1 MFDGEIKSSRY
12 IKKIKVNDNDDYIEI
27 NLNDS
32 ELLEN
37 YTNMVQE
44 ISNYS
49 KTEVLNEEKEANSDD
64 IEEANSDDIEEANSD
79 DIEETI
85 NSIKKSLSIHKKI
98 AETVDKYI
106 GEGTCV
112 KVFGVK
118 YPTADSVF
126 EFLVEYQDLIE
137 KFTGEKLKS
146 IESVKTNYLNKLNN
160 RRRG

>member
-64 IEEANSDDIEEANSD
+64 IEEANSDDIEE
-79 DIEETI
+79 TI

-126 EFLVEYQDLIE
+126 EFLVGYQGLIE

-146 IESVKTNYLNKLNN
+146 IESVKSNYLNKLND

>member
-1 MFDGEIKSSRY
+1 MFDGEIKSSSY
-12 IKKIKVNDNDDYIEI
+12 IKKIKVNDNDEYIEI

-49 KTEVLNEEKEANSDD
+49 KTEVSNENTEVNID
-64 IEEANSDDIEEANSD
+64 N
-79 DIEETI
+79 IEETI

-106 GEGTCV
+106 GEGTCL

-126 EFLVEYQDLIE
+126 EFLINYQDLLE

>member
-1 MFDGEIKSSRY
+1 MFDGEIKSSSY
-12 IKKIKVNDNDDYIEI
+12 IKKIKVNDNDEYIEI

-49 KTEVLNEEKEANSDD
+49 KTEVLNEETEV
-64 IEEANSDDIEEANSD
+64 NSD

>member
-1 MFDGEIKSSRY
+1 MFDGEIKSSSY
-12 IKKIKVNDNDDYIEI
+12 IKKIKVNDNDEYIEI

-49 KTEVLNEEKEANSDD
+49 KTEVSNENTEVNSD
-64 IEEANSDDIEEANSD
+64 N
-79 DIEETI
+79 IEETI

-106 GEGTCV
+106 GDGTCE
-112 KVFGVK
+112 KIFGVK

-126 EFLVEYQDLIE
+126 EFLINYQDLLE

-146 IESVKTNYLNKLNN
+146 IESVKSNYLNKLNN

>member
-1 MFDGEIKSSRY
+1 MFDGEIKSSSY
-12 IKKIKVNDNDDYIEI
+12 IKKIKVNDNDEYIEI

-49 KTEVLNEEKEANSDD
+49 KTEVLNEETEV
-64 IEEANSDDIEEANSD
+64 NSD

-106 GEGTCV
+106 GEGTCI
-112 KVFGVK
+112 KIFGVK

-126 EFLVEYQDLIE
+126 EFLVKYQELLE

>member
-1 MFDGEIKSSRY
+1 MFDGEIKSSSY
-12 IKKIKVNDNDDYIEI
+12 IKKIKVNDNDEYIEI

-49 KTEVLNEEKEANSDD
+49 KTEVSNENTEVNSD
-64 IEEANSDDIEEANSD
+64 N
-79 DIEETI
+79 IEETI

-106 GEGTCV
+106 GEGTCL

-126 EFLVEYQDLIE
+126 EFLINYQDLLE

-146 IESVKTNYLNKLNN
+146 IESVKSNYLNKLNN

>member
-1 MFDGEIKSSRY
+1 MFDGEIKSSSY
-12 IKKIKVNDNDDYIEI
+12 IKKIKVNDDDEYIEI

-49 KTEVLNEEKEANSDD
+49 KTEVSNENTEVNSD
-64 IEEANSDDIEEANSD
+64 N
-79 DIEETI
+79 IEETI

-106 GEGTCV
+106 GDGTCL

-126 EFLVEYQDLIE
+126 EFLINYQDLLE

-146 IESVKTNYLNKLNN
+146 IESVKSNYLNKLNN

>member
-1 MFDGEIKSSRY
+1 MFDGEIKSSSY
-12 IKKIKVNDNDDYIEI
+12 IKKIKVNDNDEYIEI

-44 ISNYS
+44 ISNYFKS
-49 KTEVLNEEKEANSDD
+49 EVLNEETEV
-64 IEEANSDDIEEANSD
+64 NSD

-106 GEGTCV
+106 GEGTCL

-126 EFLVEYQDLIE
+126 EFLVKYQELLE

>member
-64 IEEANSDDIEEANSD
+64 IEEANSDDIEE
-79 DIEETI
+79 TI

-106 GEGTCV
+106 GDGTCI

-126 EFLVEYQDLIE
+126 EFLINYQDLLE

-146 IESVKTNYLNKLNN
+146 IESVKSNYLNKLND

>member
-1 MFDGEIKSSRY
+1 MFDGEIKSSSY
-12 IKKIKVNDNDDYIEI
+12 IKKIKVNDNDEYIEI

-49 KTEVLNEEKEANSDD
+49 KTEVSNENTEVNSD
-64 IEEANSDDIEEANSD
+64 N
-79 DIEETI
+79 IEETI

-106 GEGTCV
+106 GEGTCL

-126 EFLVEYQDLIE
+126 EFLINYQDLLE

>member
-1 MFDGEIKSSRY
+1 MFDGEIKSSSY
-12 IKKIKVNDNDDYIEI
+12 IKKIKVNDNDEYIEI

-49 KTEVLNEEKEANSDD
+49 KSEVLNEETEV
-64 IEEANSDDIEEANSD
+64 NSD

-106 GEGTCV
+106 GEGTCL

-126 EFLVEYQDLIE
+126 EFLVKYQELLE

>member
-44 ISNYS
+44 ISNYF
-49 KTEVLNEEKEANSDD
+49 KTEVLNEEK
-64 IEEANSDDIEEANSD
+64 EANSD

-126 EFLVEYQDLIE
+126 EFLVGYQGLIE

-146 IESVKTNYLNKLNN
+146 IESVKSNYLNKLND

>member
-49 KTEVLNEEKEANSDD
+49 KTEVLNEEE
-64 IEEANSDDIEEANSD
+64 EEANSD

-126 EFLVEYQDLIE
+126 EFLVGYQGLIE

-146 IESVKTNYLNKLNN
+146 IESVKSNYLNKLND

>member
-49 KTEVLNEEKEANSDD
+49 QTEVLNEEKES
-64 IEEANSDDIEEANSD
+64 NSD

-106 GEGTCV
+106 GEGTCL

-126 EFLVEYQDLIE
+126 EFLVEYQGLIE

-146 IESVKTNYLNKLNN
+146 IESVKSNYLNKLND

>member
-1 MFDGEIKSSRY
+1 MFDGEIKSSSY
-12 IKKIKVNDNDDYIEI
+12 IKKIKVNDNDEYIEI

-49 KTEVLNEEKEANSDD
+49 KTEVSNENTEV
-64 IEEANSDDIEEANSD
+64 NSD

-106 GEGTCV
+106 GDGTCI

-126 EFLVEYQDLIE
+126 EFLINYQDLLE

-146 IESVKTNYLNKLNN
+146 IESVKSNYLNKLNN

>member
-1 MFDGEIKSSRY
+1 MFDGEIKSSSY
-12 IKKIKVNDNDDYIEI
+12 IKKIKVNDNDEYIEI

-49 KTEVLNEEKEANSDD
+49 KTEVSNENTEVNSD
-64 IEEANSDDIEEANSD
+64 N
-79 DIEETI
+79 IEETI

-126 EFLVEYQDLIE
+126 EFLVKYQELLE

>member
-1 MFDGEIKSSRY
+1 MFDGEIKSSSY
-12 IKKIKVNDNDDYIEI
+12 IKKIKVNDNDEYIEI

-49 KTEVLNEEKEANSDD
+49 KSEVLNEETEV
-64 IEEANSDDIEEANSD
+64 NSD

-112 KVFGVK
+112 KAFGVK

-126 EFLVEYQDLIE
+126 EFLVKYQELLE

>member
-1 MFDGEIKSSRY
+1 MFDGEIKSSSY

-49 KTEVLNEEKEANSDD
+49 KTEVSNENTEVNSD
-64 IEEANSDDIEEANSD
+64 N
-79 DIEETI
+79 IEETI

-106 GEGTCV
+106 GDGTCI

-126 EFLVEYQDLIE
+126 EFLINYQDLLE

-146 IESVKTNYLNKLNN
+146 IESVKSNYLNKLNN

>member
-1 MFDGEIKSSRY
+1 MFDGEIKSSSY
-12 IKKIKVNDNDDYIEI
+12 IKKIKVNDNDEYIEI

-49 KTEVLNEEKEANSDD
+49 KPEILNEETEVH
-64 IEEANSDDIEEANSD
+64 SD

-126 EFLVEYQDLIE
+126 EFLVKYQELLE

>member
-1 MFDGEIKSSRY
+1 MFDGEIKSSSY
-12 IKKIKVNDNDDYIEI
+12 IKKIKVNDNDEYIEI

-49 KTEVLNEEKEANSDD
+49 KSEVLNEETEV
-64 IEEANSDDIEEANSD
+64 NSD

-146 IESVKTNYLNKLNN
+146 IESVKTNYLNKLND

>member
-1 MFDGEIKSSRY
+1 MFDGEIKSSSY
-12 IKKIKVNDNDDYIEI
+12 IKKIKVNDNDEYIEI

-49 KTEVLNEEKEANSDD
+49 KTEILNEEAEV
-64 IEEANSDDIEEANSD
+64 NSD

-112 KVFGVK
+112 KIFGVK
-118 YPTADSVF
+118 YPTADSIF
-126 EFLVEYQDLIE
+126 EFLVKYQELLE

>member
-49 KTEVLNEEKEANSDD
+49 KTEVLNEEE
-64 IEEANSDDIEEANSD
+64 EEANSD

-106 GEGTCV
+106 GEGTCL

-126 EFLVEYQDLIE
+126 EFLVEYQGLIE

-146 IESVKTNYLNKLNN
+146 IESVKSNYLNKLND

>member
-1 MFDGEIKSSRY
+1 MFDGEIKSSSY
-12 IKKIKVNDNDDYIEI
+12 IKKIKVNDNDEYIEI

-49 KTEVLNEEKEANSDD
+49 KTEVLNEEKEV
-64 IEEANSDDIEEANSD
+64 NSD

-112 KVFGVK
+112 KIFGVK

-126 EFLVEYQDLIE
+126 EFLVKYQELLE

>member
-1 MFDGEIKSSRY
+1 MFDGEIKSSSY
-12 IKKIKVNDNDDYIEI
+12 IKKIKVNDNDEYIEI

-49 KTEVLNEEKEANSDD
+49 KTEILNEEK
-64 IEEANSDDIEEANSD
+64 EANSDDIEEANSD

-126 EFLVEYQDLIE
+126 EFLVGYQGLIE

-146 IESVKTNYLNKLNN
+146 IESVKSNYLNKLND

>member
-49 KTEVLNEEKEANSDD
+49 KTEVLNEE
-64 IEEANSDDIEEANSD
+64 EEANSD

-126 EFLVEYQDLIE
+126 EFLVGYQGLIE

-146 IESVKTNYLNKLNN
+146 IESVKSNYLNKLND

>member
-1 MFDGEIKSSRY
+1 MFDGEIKSSSY
-12 IKKIKVNDNDDYIEI
+12 IKKIKVNDNDEYIEI

-49 KTEVLNEEKEANSDD
+49 KTEVLNEEAEVNSD
-64 IEEANSDDIEEANSD
+64 S
-79 DIEETI
+79 IEETI
-85 NSIKKSLSIHKKI
+85 SSIKKSLSIHKKI

-146 IESVKTNYLNKLNN
+146 IESVKSNYLNKLNN
-160 RRRG
+160 RRRRG

>member
-1 MFDGEIKSSRY
+1 MFDGEIKSSSS
-12 IKKIKVNDNDDYIEI
+12 IKKIKVNDNDEYIEI

-49 KTEVLNEEKEANSDD
+49 KPEILNEETEVH
-64 IEEANSDDIEEANSD
+64 SD

-126 EFLVEYQDLIE
+126 EFLVKYQELLE

>member
-1 MFDGEIKSSRY
+1 MFDGEIKSSSY
-12 IKKIKVNDNDDYIEI
+12 IKKIKVNDNDEYIEI

-49 KTEVLNEEKEANSDD
+49 KTEVLNEEKEVNSD
-64 IEEANSDDIEEANSD
+64 N
-79 DIEETI
+79 IEETI

-106 GEGTCV
+106 GEGTCL

-126 EFLVEYQDLIE
+126 EFLINYQDLLE

-146 IESVKTNYLNKLNN
+146 IESVKSNYLNKLNN

>member
-64 IEEANSDDIEEANSD
+64 IEEANSDDIEE
-79 DIEETI
+79 TI

-126 EFLVEYQDLIE
+126 EFLVKYQELLE

>member
-49 KTEVLNEEKEANSDD
+49 KTEVLNEETEV
-64 IEEANSDDIEEANSD
+64 NSD

-106 GEGTCV
+106 GEGTCL

-126 EFLVEYQDLIE
+126 EFLVKYQELLE

>member
-49 KTEVLNEEKEANSDD
+49 KTEVLNEEKEV
-64 IEEANSDDIEEANSD
+64 NSD

-106 GEGTCV
+106 GEGTCI
-112 KVFGVK
+112 KIFGVK

-126 EFLVEYQDLIE
+126 EFLVKYQELLE

>member
-1 MFDGEIKSSRY
+1 MFDGEIKSSSY
-12 IKKIKVNDNDDYIEI
+12 IKKIKVNDNDEYIEI

-49 KTEVLNEEKEANSDD
+49 KTEVSNENTEV
-64 IEEANSDDIEEANSD
+64 NSD

-106 GEGTCV
+106 GEGTCL

-126 EFLVEYQDLIE
+126 EFLINYQDLLE

-146 IESVKTNYLNKLNN
+146 IESVKSNYLNKLNN

>member
-1 MFDGEIKSSRY
+1 MFDGEIKSSSY
-12 IKKIKVNDNDDYIEI
+12 IKKIKVNDNDEYIEI

-49 KTEVLNEEKEANSDD
+49 KTEVSNENTEVNSD
-64 IEEANSDDIEEANSD
+64 N
-79 DIEETI
+79 IEETI

-112 KVFGVK
+112 KAFGVK

-126 EFLVEYQDLIE
+126 EFLVKYQELLE

>member
-1 MFDGEIKSSRY
+1 MFDGEIKSSSY
-12 IKKIKVNDNDDYIEI
+12 IKKIKVNDNDEYIEI

-49 KTEVLNEEKEANSDD
+49 KTEILNEEAEV
-64 IEEANSDDIEEANSD
+64 NSD

>member
-12 IKKIKVNDNDDYIEI
+12 IKKIKVNDNDEYIEI

-49 KTEVLNEEKEANSDD
+49 KTEVLNEEKEV
-64 IEEANSDDIEEANSD
+64 NSD

-146 IESVKTNYLNKLNN
+146 IESVKSNYLNKLNN

>member
-49 KTEVLNEEKEANSDD
+49 KTEVLNEKKEV
-64 IEEANSDDIEEANSD
+64 NSD

-106 GEGTCV
+106 GEGTCI
-112 KVFGVK
+112 KIFGVK

-126 EFLVEYQDLIE
+126 EFLVKYQELLE

>member
-12 IKKIKVNDNDDYIEI
+12 IKKIKVNDNDEYIEI

-49 KTEVLNEEKEANSDD
+49 KSEVLNEETEV
-64 IEEANSDDIEEANSD
+64 NSD

-112 KVFGVK
+112 KAFGVK

-126 EFLVEYQDLIE
+126 EFLVKYQELLE

>member
-1 MFDGEIKSSRY
+1 MFDGEIKSSSY
-12 IKKIKVNDNDDYIEI
+12 IKKIKVNDNDEYIEI

-49 KTEVLNEEKEANSDD
+49 KTEVSNENTEVNSD
-64 IEEANSDDIEEANSD
+64 N
-79 DIEETI
+79 IEETI

-106 GEGTCV
+106 GDGTCI

-126 EFLVEYQDLIE
+126 EFLINYQDLLE

-146 IESVKTNYLNKLNN
+146 IESVKSNYLNKLNN